1 SRPSTKQWTYLL
13 STYQHDTPNQNH
25 VFISICESLP
35 GIILVGGYM
44 SGMYKIDK
52 KNMTTQS
59 FIPQTLNDDTIKPDK
74 YIRCIYKDWDNLIW
88 AGGYYNLK

>member
-1 SRPSTKQWTYLL
+1 
-13 STYQHDTPNQNH
+13 
-25 VFISICESLP
+25 
-35 GIILVGGYM
+35 M

-52 KNMTTQS
+52 KNMTTQY

-88 AGGYYNLK
+88 AGGYYNLKSYDMDTKEMHCYKMDFPITLSLIHI